1 MLIGCPRETK
11 NNESRVALT
20 PAGTR
25 ELCKQGHE
33 VLVET
38 MAGVASGYADETYAE
53 AGARIVDT
61 PAEAWAAEMVL
72 KVKEPQEEELEFLRP
87 DLLLFTYLHLAAE
100 PEVTRALRE
109 SKTTAFGYECVTGTR
124 GLPLL
129 SPMSEVAGRL
139 AVQIGAYHLMS
150 PLGGSG
156 ILVAG
161 VPGTQPAKVT
171 IIGGGIAG
179 EAAARMASGLGAHV
193 RLLDVNLERLREI
206 SGLYGSSVQTLASNE
221 YSIAE
226 AVADSDVVIGS
237 VLIPGA
243 AAPKLV
249 TSEMIAKMRPGSV
262 LVDIAIDQGG
272 CFEGSRPTTHEDPT
286 YTVDGKVYYCVG
298 NMPGAVPRTSTAALT
313 NATLP
318 YIIALAGGWR
328 EAIAKDGHLADGLNT
343 YDGAI
348 VHPAVADTYGEEPMS
363 IAEVLG

>member
-25 ELCKQGHE
+25 ELCKQGHD
-33 VLVET
+33 VIVET
-38 MAGVASGYADETYAE
+38 TAGAASGYADQDYVR

-61 PAEAWAAEMVL
+61 AAEAWAAEMVL
-72 KVKEPQEEELEFLRP
+72 KVKEPQDAELAFLRP
-87 DLLLFTYLHLAAE
+87 DLLLVTYLHLAAE
-100 PEVTRALRE
+100 PAVTRALRE
-109 SKTTAFGYECVTGTR
+109 SGTTAFGYECVTGDR

-139 AVQIGAYHLMS
+139 AVQVGAYHLMS

-156 ILVAG
+156 ILMAG

-179 EAAARMASGLGAHV
+179 EAAARMAGGLGADV
-193 RLLDVNLERLREI
+193 RLLDINLERLREI
-206 SGLYGSSVQTLASNE
+206 SNLYGNDVNTLASNE

-226 AVADSDVVIGS
+226 NVAESDLVIGS

-249 TSEMIAKMRPGSV
+249 TSEMIAQMRPGSV

-286 YTVDGKVYYCVG
+286 FTVDGKVFYCVG

-318 YIIALAGGWR
+318 YVSALAGGWR
-328 EAIAKDGHLADGLNT
+328 EAIAANHHLADGLNT
-343 YDGAI
+343 YADRI
-348 VHPAVADTYGEEPMS
+348 VHPAVAETYGVEPMT
-363 IAEVLG
+363 IAEVLR